1 MSRTLIATAVLVLL
15 GLAAPIGLD
24 GVVLPVHA
32 QEDGG
37 GDGGGSQSDD
47 AGDQTGTDDSAPA
60 TAADPGE
67 APADGTQV
75 ACVEGE
81 PCPEVVCVEGKPC
94 FKDLTLGGPIQQHIN
109 SDLKTK

>member
-1 MSRTLIATAVLVLL
+1 VLGSGCAAGDGLKFSALLQSHPETENVKLL
-15 GLAAPIGLD
+15 GT
-24 GVVLPVHA
+24 
-32 QEDGG
+32 
-37 GDGGGSQSDD
+37 S
-47 AGDQTGTDDSAPA
+47 A

-75 ACVEGE
+75 ACVDGE
-81 PCPEVVCVEGKPC
+81 ECPQVVCVEGKPC

>member
-15 GLAAPIGLD
+15 GLAAPIGL
-24 GVVLPVHA
+24 GGAVLPVHA

-37 GDGGGSQSDD
+37 GGGGDSQGDD
-47 AGDQTGTDDSAPA
+47 AGTDNSAPA
-60 TAADPGE
+60 TATDADE

-75 ACVEGE
+75 ACVDGE
-81 PCPEVVCVEGKPC
+81 ECPQVVCVEGKPC